1 VANVTVRYVGN
12 TRSFDRTD
20 SLRVTDA
27 LGVERIVERGETVVL
42 SDSQRAEL
50 SQLYMLPVDTGP
62 VTAEEPQGSLQYAA
76 GAESDGDILVR
87 WDGKWR
93 VLLPGPAGTTLM
105 SAGPGRPPFWA
116 SPAGG
121 TSTGGGGTTS
131 TGTVVVDSQGLIPA
145 NKVGT
150 GAASTLNFLRGDRQW
165 AEINLT
171 PPDQLPKVIFSQ
183 TRPTGKPGYVWVAL
197 NSAGQRVASPV
208 LLGS

>member
-62 VTAEEPQGSLQYAA
+62 VTAEEPGNTLTYAV

-93 VLLPGPAGTTLM
+93 VLHPGPAGTRLT
-105 SAGPGRPPFWA
+105 SAGPGQPPYWF
-116 SPAGG
+116 
-121 TSTGGGGTTS
+121 
-131 TGTVVVDSQGLIPA
+131 
-145 NKVGT
+145 
-150 GAASTLNFLRGDRQW
+150 
-165 AEINLT
+165 
-171 PPDQLPKVIFSQ
+171 
-183 TRPTGKPGYVWVAL
+183 
-197 NSAGQRVASPV
+197 
-208 LLGS
+208 